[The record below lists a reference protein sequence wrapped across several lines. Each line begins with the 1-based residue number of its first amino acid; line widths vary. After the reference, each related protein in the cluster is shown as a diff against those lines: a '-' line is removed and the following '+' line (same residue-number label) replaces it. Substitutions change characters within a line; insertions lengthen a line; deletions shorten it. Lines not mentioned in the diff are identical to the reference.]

1 MKTLLKLTIG
11 ALGVAVIL
19 LLAVIIAV
27 LLFVDPNDYR
37 DEIGAAVER
46 QTGRTLA
53 IEGDLGL
60 ALLPCCGI
68 RLDET
73 SLSNPPGFDTP
84 QFARVE
90 RVRLGL
96 EIWPLLMDKSLVI
109 GEVDLQ
115 GLDIELVRRADGR
128 DNWTFTSADDAPAET
143 PAPDDDTGAAATS
156 LSIAGINIG
165 EARLVYRD
173 AIENADYRIDQLNLQ
188 TGPVAPG
195 EPFDL
200 AASFRFQD
208 AATNTRAEIDLNT
221 TAQVDL
227 EAERAGLSDT
237 QLELELA
244 GESLPAENIKTKLD
258 LNTVDYDLAGG
269 MAKLSGIAGKLA
281 LRGESLPA
289 DTVDLKLQLA
299 GVDYAVDAGAATLRA
314 LDAQVTASGGDVP
327 AGGLDASVQLA
338 KLDYNLN
345 SGAGALQELAVVAKT
360 AGAELQ
366 LNGGGALKDGGA
378 DLRGRFELP
387 AGSPRDWLAA
397 LGEAAPET
405 ADPAVLSRF
414 AASGGWALAADSL
427 ALDGLQVQLDDTA
440 VTGDLAVSKF
450 DAPRVRIALAVDA
463 VDLDRYLAPSA
474 DDESGGGEEAGA
486 TELPRDELRE
496 LYLDGT
502 LRVGELKVNDLRL
515 QQVAATARAR
525 DGVLTLEPLT
535 ASLYGGRYDGR
546 IRVDATGAQ
555 TRLDMRQSLD
565 AVQVAQLLT
574 DLADVEQL
582 EGLVVAK
589 LDLTGTGKT
598 DADLR
603 NTLGG
608 TVSFQLADGVYK
620 GLDIWHEIRKAR
632 ATFRGEARPERTGP
646 AQTEITAL
654 DFSGQLVDGILNT
667 ERMVAQ
673 LPFLRVTGDGALNL
687 ADESLNYS
695 FNARVLQ
702 IPEFPDGERLKDLEG
717 WSIPLLLTGTLE
729 NPKLGVDLAEF
740 AKTRAAQE
748 ITDKL
753 FDKLGLQKKPAPA
766 PQPEAAP
773 ATDAAGE
780 AADLPANG
788 GQAAPEEEPPQQ
800 PEEPKPQKPEDI
812 LKRGLEDL
820 FGR

>member
-1 MKTLLKLTIG
+1 MKTVLKLL
-11 ALGVAVIL
+11 LGLLSVAVIL
-19 LLAVIIAV
+19 VLAVIIAV

-37 DEIGAAVER
+37 DEIAAAVER

-53 IEGDLGL
+53 IDGDLGL

-73 SLSNPPGFDTP
+73 SLSNPPGFDTT

-115 GLDIELVRRADGR
+115 GLDVALVRRADGR
-128 DNWTFTSADDAPAET
+128 DNWTFVSADDTPPETDAQAE
-143 PAPDDDTGAAATS
+143 DTGAAATS

-165 EARLVYRD
+165 DARLAYRD
-173 AIENADYRIDQLNLQ
+173 EREKADYRVEQLNLQ

-200 AASFRFQD
+200 EGGFRFQD
-208 AATNTRAEIDLNT
+208 AATGTQADVALKAVVN
-221 TAQVDL
+221 VDL
-227 EAERAGLSDT
+227 ETQRARLDDAK
-237 QLELELA
+237 LKLELA
-244 GESLPAENIKTKLD
+244 GQSLPAEKIATTLSVD
-258 LNTVDYDLAGG
+258 SVDYDLEGG
-269 MAKLSGIAGKLA
+269 IAKLAEIAGDVA
-281 LRGESLPA
+281 LSGGALPA
-289 DTVDLKLQLA
+289 DAADLKLQLA
-299 GVDYAVDAGAATLRA
+299 GLSYDVNAGTATLNAVDAELAARGGA
-314 LDAQVTASGGDVP
+314 VP
-327 AGGLDASVQLA
+327 ADGLDATVRLA
-338 KLDYNLN
+338 KLDYNLD
-345 SGAGALQELAVVAKT
+345 SGAGALQELVAEAAV
-360 AGAELQ
+360 AGAQLR
-366 LNGGGALKDGGA
+366 LNGGGALKETGPS
-378 DLRGRFELP
+378 LKGRFELP
-387 AGSPRDWLAA
+387 AGSPREWLAA

-405 ADPAVLSRF
+405 ADPAVLSRL
-414 AASGGWALAADSL
+414 AASGGWAFTDDSL

-450 DAPRVRIALAVDA
+450 DSPRVRIALVVDA

-474 DDESGGGEEAGA
+474 EDESGGGEEAGA
-486 TELPRDELRE
+486 TELPRDELRK

-515 QQVAATARAR
+515 QQVAANARAR

-535 ASLYGGRYDGR
+535 ALLYGGRYDGS

-589 LDLTGTGKT
+589 LDLSGTGKT

-603 NTLGG
+603 NTLAG
-608 TVSFQLADGVYK
+608 TVSFELSDGIYK

-632 ATFRGEARPERTGP
+632 ALLRGEAPPARTGP

-654 DFSGQLVDGILNT
+654 DFAGRLVDGSLNS

-687 ADESLNYS
+687 ADESLDYR

-702 IPEFPDGERLKDLEG
+702 IPEFPDGERLQDLEG
-717 WSIPLLLTGTLE
+717 WSIPLRLSGTLE

-748 ITDKL
+748 IRDKL
-753 FDKLGLQKKPAPA
+753 LDKLGLEKKQEPAPA
-766 PQPEAAP
+766 PDDAP
-773 ATDAAGE
+773 DAGTTGE
-780 AADLPANG
+780 PAEVPADDAP
-788 GQAAPEEEPPQQ
+788 AAPEQQQ
-800 PEEPKPQKPEDI
+800 PEEQRPPSPEDI

>member
-1 MKTLLKLTIG
+1 MKTLLKLILGLLG
-11 ALGVAVIL
+11 AAVIL
-19 LLAVIIAV
+19 VLAAIIAV

-37 DEIGAAVER
+37 DEIAAAVER

-53 IEGDLGL
+53 IDGDLGL

-68 RLDET
+68 RLEQT

-84 QFARVE
+84 QFASVE

-96 EIWPLLMDKSLVI
+96 AIWPLLMDKSLVI

-115 GLDIELVRRADGR
+115 GLDVELVRRADGR
-128 DNWTFTSADDAPAET
+128 DNWTFVSADDTPPESDGPA
-143 PAPDDDTGAAATS
+143 DDTGPGATS

-165 EARLVYRD
+165 DARLAYRD
-173 AIENADYRIDQLNLQ
+173 EVETADYRVEQLNLQ
-188 TGPVAPG
+188 TGAVAPG

-200 AASFRFQD
+200 EGGFQFQD
-208 AATNTRAEIDLNT
+208 AGTGTQADIGLKAVVN
-221 TAQVDL
+221 VDL
-227 EAERAGLSDT
+227 EAQRARLDDAK
-237 QLELELA
+237 LELELA
-244 GESLPAENIKTKLD
+244 GQSLPAEKIATRL
-258 LNTVDYDLAGG
+258 TVASVDYDLEGG
-269 MAKLSGIAGKLA
+269 VAKLANIAGDVA
-281 LRGESLPA
+281 LSGGALPA
-289 DTVDLKLQLA
+289 DAADLKLQLA
-299 GVDYAVDAGAATLRA
+299 GLAYDVNAGTATLNA
-314 LDAQVTASGGDVP
+314 LDAEVAARGGTVP
-327 AGGLDASVQLA
+327 ADGLDATVRLA
-338 KLDYNLN
+338 KLDYNVD
-345 SGAGALQELAVVAKT
+345 SGAGALQELEAEAAV
-360 AGAELQ
+360 AGAQLR
-366 LNGGGALKDGGA
+366 LNGGGVLKATGTS
-378 DLRGRFELP
+378 LKGRFELP
-387 AGSPRDWLAA
+387 TGSPREWLAA

-405 ADPAVLSRF
+405 ADPAVLSRLQ
-414 AASGGWALAADSL
+414 ASGGWALGDDSL

-450 DAPRVRIALAVDA
+450 DAPRVRIALVVDA
-463 VDLDRYLAPSA
+463 VDLDRYGAPSA
-474 DDESGGGEEAGA
+474 EEDAGDGDEAGA

-535 ASLYGGRYDGR
+535 ALLYGGRYDGS

-589 LDLTGTGKT
+589 LNLTGTGKT
-598 DADLR
+598 DVDLR
-603 NTLGG
+603 NTLAGS
-608 TVSFQLADGVYK
+608 VSFQLSEGVYK

-632 ATFRGEARPERTGP
+632 ALIKGEAPPARTGP

-654 DFSGQLVDGILNT
+654 DFAGQLVDGTLNS

-687 ADESLNYS
+687 ADESLNYR

-717 WSIPLLLTGTLE
+717 WSIPLLLSGTLE

-748 ITDKL
+748 IRDKL
-753 FDKLGLQKKPAPA
+753 FDKLGLEKKREPAPA
-766 PQPEAAP
+766 TAPDTGTAGEPAEAP
-773 ATDAAGE
+773 ADE
-780 AADLPANG
+780 S
-788 GQAAPEEEPPQQ
+788 QAAPEPEPEQQREEQRPPT
-800 PEEPKPQKPEDI
+800 PEDI